1 MASIIFIVIS
11 ICKFVIAKLMMPLI
25 LFIRD
30 VPTLLVMIHDFEQ
43 SFGEKEKQTKFG
55 QIASH

>member
-1 MASIIFIVIS
+1 MFIVIS